1 MAAIDDLLDSQII
14 AELTAKLG
22 ASSGSKRKIN
32 IPFAA
37 LALGAEM
44 DFTLES
50 DISDLMVQLAN
61 AKGWTVKVYFSD
73 QHVEF
78 SDD

>member
-1 MAAIDDLLDSQII
+1 MAAIDDLLTSQII

-22 ASSGSKRKIN
+22 AGSGSKRKIN

-44 DFTLES
+44 DFAIES
-50 DISDLMVQLAN
+50 EVSSLVVQLAN
-61 AKGWTVKVYFSD
+61 AKGWIVKVYFSD